1 MEIFMTDT
9 TNKMHQD
16 FSHPKTLMQYL
27 RIYLTGFAMGCAD
40 IVPGVSGGT
49 IAFISG
55 IYETLINAIKSFN
68 LTALRKALKFDIGG
82 FVDHTAL
89 RFLIVLLLGIGTAFL
104 LLANAMSYALE
115 YQPTFLFAFFA
126 GLIFASI
133 LAIGITVKW
142 SMDAIIAFVVTT
154 IAAYIIVSLPALN
167 NTDHSTLTLFF
178 SGSIAICAMIL
189 PGISGSFILLILGQY
204 EYILNVI
211 KDFTQTRDFGT
222 MLPVVVPVALGCII
236 GIMLF
241 SRVLSWTLKNY
252 GNITIAALTG
262 FMLGSLKTIWDNAVA
277 GVPVV
282 NPSGVL
288 DGGQIVLVVGLM
300 IFGFVL
306 VSVIDHMQSGVNPVM
321 SLVLPKKQS
330 EAQPETAS

>member
-9 TNKMHQD
+9 TDKMHQD
-16 FSHPKTLMQYL
+16 FSHPKTLVQYL

-68 LTALRKALKFDIGG
+68 LGALRKALKFDIGG

-89 RFLIVLLLGIGTAFL
+89 RFLITLLVGIGTAIL
-104 LLANAMSYALE
+104 LLANVLSGLLE
-115 YQPTFLFAFFA
+115 NQPTFIFAFFA

-142 SMDAIIAFVVTT
+142 SIDAIIAFAV
-154 IAAYIIVSLPALN
+154 AAVAAFVIVSLPALGDG
-167 NTDHSTLTLFF
+167 DHSAITLFL
-178 SGSIAICAMIL
+178 SGAVAICAMIL

-204 EYILNVI
+204 EYILNAV
-211 KDFTQTRDFGT
+211 KNFRDFGNFIA
-222 MLPVVVPVALGCII
+222 VVVPVAVGCII
-236 GIMLF
+236 GIMIF

-252 GNITIAALTG
+252 GNITIAVLTG
-262 FMLGSLKTIWDNAVA
+262 FMLGSLKTIWDRAVE
-277 GVPVV
+277 GVPIV
-282 NPSGVL
+282 NPSGAL
-288 DGGQIVLVVGLM
+288 DGGQIVLVVIL
-300 IFGFVL
+300 IAVGFVL
-306 VSVIDHMQSGVNPVM
+306 VSLIDHMQSRNNPVM
-321 SLVLPKKQS
+321 RLVMPKKP
-330 EAQPETAS
+330 ADPQPETAS

>member
-1 MEIFMTDT
+1 MTDT

-16 FSHPKTLMQYL
+16 LSHPKTARQYL
-27 RIYLTGFAMGCAD
+27 RILLTGFAMGCAD

-68 LTALRKALKFDIGG
+68 DVALRKILKLDIGG
-82 FVDHTAL
+82 FIDHTAL
-89 RFLIVLLLGIGTAFL
+89 RFLIPLLLGIGMAFL

-115 YQPTFLFAFFA
+115 FQPTFLFAFFA

-142 SMDAIIAFVVTT
+142 STGAIIAFVGTT

-167 NTDHSTLTLFF
+167 NTDHSTLTLFL

-211 KDFTQTRDFGT
+211 KDFTQTRDFGA

-252 GNITIAALTG
+252 GNVTIAALTG
-262 FMLGSLKTIWDNAVA
+262 FMLGSLKTIWDNAAA

-282 NPSGVL
+282 NSSGAL
-288 DGGQIVLVVGLM
+288 DAGQIALVVGLM

-306 VSVIDHMQSGVNPVM
+306 VSAIDHMQSGNNPVM
-321 SLVLPKKQS
+321 RLMMPKKQI
-330 EAQPETAS
+330 ENAVQPS

>member
-1 MEIFMTDT
+1 MTDT

>member
-1 MEIFMTDT
+1 MTDT

-68 LTALRKALKFDIGG
+68 FTALRKALKFDIGG

-89 RFLIVLLLGIGTAFL
+89 RFLIALLLGIGTAFL

-115 YQPTFLFAFFA
+115 FQPTFLFAFFA

-142 SMDAIIAFVVTT
+142 STGAIISFVGTT
-154 IAAYIIVSLPALN
+154 IAAYIIVSLPELN
-167 NTDHSTLTLFF
+167 ITDHSTLTLFF
-178 SGSIAICAMIL
+178 SGAIAICAMIL

-204 EYILNVI
+204 QYVLNAI
-211 KDFTQTRDFGT
+211 KDFTQTRDFGA
-222 MLPVVVPVALGCII
+222 MLPIVVPVALGCII

-252 GNITIAALTG
+252 GNVTIAALTG
-262 FMLGSLKTIWDNAVA
+262 FMLGSLKTIWDKAVA
-277 GVPVV
+277 GVSIA
-282 NPSGVL
+282 NPTGSL
-288 DGGQIVLVVGLM
+288 DIGQIALVIGLM

-306 VSVIDHMQSGVNPVM
+306 VSLIDHMQSGVNPVM
-321 SLVLPKKQS
+321 RLVLPKKQS